1 MFLLIFSPIKKS
13 VLNLWSRIIIV
24 RWSSFD
30 LHSWFKNGKCR
41 TTMEQRRK
49 PLDLIWLRDH
59 ATNTKMQMF
68 LSLTRDTGGHMRKHL
83 KGIALLFLSLSP
95 CVHAIIFHSQP
106 RPFPYDRRP
115 YARQSKTPS
124 YICLLWRNLWGDM
137 LQLSQ
142 TTWHIYAYVFIVCI
156 FVMLLTEPFIY

>member
-24 RWSSFD
+24 LWSSFD

-49 PLDLIWLRDH
+49 PLDLIWLRGH

-95 CVHAIIFHSQP
+95 CLHAIIFHSQS
-106 RPFPYDRRP
+106 RPFPYV
-115 YARQSKTPS
+115 
-124 YICLLWRNLWGDM
+124 GDLM
-137 LQLSQ
+137 LGNPRHPLTSIFCEETCEETCFNYLKQ
-142 TTWHIYAYVFIVCI
+142 HDIYMPTCF
-156 FVMLLTEPFIY
+156 